1 MLHAL
6 PKVSEGVA
14 VKDLEIRLACVSH
27 YLFDRMTANNQPAGP
42 RIIKIRYNCND
53 GPGPIDLVH
62 RVKCRATI
70 PAMLHVNAEA
80 REVAHKTYKPLF
92 AQNLGHP
99 IFFDLDND
107 FAYFEDE
114 NAFEAW
120 TGWNYVKHFDEND
133 PSHFRWELRNI
144 IVHSSILRIMNL
156 LGIVKSPLRVM
167 RSLSKLFLL
176 RGA

>member
-1 MLHAL
+1 
-6 PKVSEGVA
+6 
-14 VKDLEIRLACVSH
+14 
-27 YLFDRMTANNQPAGP
+27 
-42 RIIKIRYNCND
+42 
-53 GPGPIDLVH
+53 
-62 RVKCRATI
+62 
-70 PAMLHVNAEA
+70 MLHVNAEA

-99 IFFDLDND
+99 IFFDPDND

-167 RSLSKLFLL
+167 RSLSKLAIQHQSYPLSRDCLFGELMFL
-176 RGA
+176 RGAWEEVHRQDVPFPKFRFIKLREIEGIMAVSSIGLHNLPLHQY